1 MPCLLGCLAL
11 AFPRFVLF
19 LVWGFGGHY
28 LSRAF
33 SHHWLLPLLGF
44 FFLPM
49 TTLGF
54 AYAMNSLASRG
65 EMSPLGWLVVAIAAA
80 LDVGL
85 IGGGGRSARTWRHSR
100 RRK

>member
-1 MPCLLGCLAL
+1 M
-11 AFPRFVLF
+11 
-19 LVWGFGGHY
+19 FGGHY

-33 SHHWLLPLLGF
+33 GHQWLWPLLGF

-54 AYAMNSLASRG
+54 AYAMNSLASG
-65 EMSPLGWLVVAIAAA
+65 GQISPLGWLVVAVAAA

-85 IGGGGRSARTWRHSR
+85 IGGGGRSARTWRR
-100 RRK
+100 ARGRE